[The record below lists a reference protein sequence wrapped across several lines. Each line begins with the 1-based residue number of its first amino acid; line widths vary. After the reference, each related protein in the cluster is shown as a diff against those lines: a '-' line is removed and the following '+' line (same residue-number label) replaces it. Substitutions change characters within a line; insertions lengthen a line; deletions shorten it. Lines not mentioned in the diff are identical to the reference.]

1 MQKQTLLGRAN
12 RVRDKPEFY
21 PVGSRHFVRL
31 FSTYPSDTPSDVVL
45 WEEKNPMQSNNSKKT
60 FRPETEEKGRKRNS
74 QKKQAAAAG
83 VAMTAIAVILLG
95 AGIGYSVQ
103 RAGKDREHFPGGNA
117 EQCEQRAERRDGI
130 GGNESGTVKPEY
142 CRQSEKA

>member
-1 MQKQTLLGRAN
+1 
-12 RVRDKPEFY
+12 
-21 PVGSRHFVRL
+21 
-31 FSTYPSDTPSDVVL
+31 
-45 WEEKNPMQSNNSKKT
+45 MQSNNSKKT

-103 RAGKDREHFPGGNA
+103 RAGKTESISLEEMQNSVSSALKGEMESAATSLEQLNQNIADNQKKLDEVNA
-117 EQCEQRAERRDGI
+117 QLAQR
-130 GGNESGTVKPEY
+130 
-142 CRQSEKA
+142 